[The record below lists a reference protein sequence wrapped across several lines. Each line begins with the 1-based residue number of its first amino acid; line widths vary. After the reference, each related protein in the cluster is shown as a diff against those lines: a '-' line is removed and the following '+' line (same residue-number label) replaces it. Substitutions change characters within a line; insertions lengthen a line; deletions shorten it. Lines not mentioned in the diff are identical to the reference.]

1 MERITPTTYRVWNGC
16 IARVI
21 LGYGEGKNSGR
32 MPFHLW

>member
-21 LGYGEGKNSGR
+21 LGYVGGKNSGR
-32 MPFHLW
+32 KPFSLP